1 MPTGYSYPIE
11 EDENYTFKEYLL
23 SCARSCGA
31 LHSMR
36 DKGKDAPLPDS
47 IEPEPYHLEK
57 LEEVKAKLENLKL
70 MTDEQKE
77 LAATAQYARALKF
90 ATEAN
95 ESVGVK
101 RARYEAMLTRVIAWV
116 PPTPEHDDLK
126 KFMIEQIQ
134 TSFPTYIV
142 DLPKRM
148 TGAEWAEEENKDLLV
163 DVLYHEKK
171 SREQAEW
178 ARKATAWVK
187 TLKES
192 VEKL

>member
-36 DKGKDAPLPDS
+36 DKRKDAPLPDS
-47 IEPEPYHLEK
+47 IEPEPYHLEE
-57 LEEVKAKLENLKL
+57 LEKAKAKLENLEA

-101 RARYEAMLTRVIAWV
+101 RSRYEAMLTKVIAWV
-116 PPTPEHDDLK
+116 PPTPEHDELK

-148 TGAEWAEEENKDLLV
+148 TGAEWAVEEHKDLAT
-163 DVLYHEKK
+163 DIFYRERK
-171 SREQAEW
+171 STEQVAW

-187 TLKES
+187 ALKES